1 MTERPSHPY
10 EDIADHQRWSRAVTW
25 APPGG
30 VDPVVHAR
38 FRITPED
45 RISTMGSCFAQH
57 LSRHLERSGLGY
69 HVAETAPAG
78 MDPAEARRRQY
89 GTFSARY
96 GNVYTVDQAV
106 QLVRRAYGDLE
117 PVDEAWTRGS
127 VLVDP
132 FRPQVEPDGFADLAA
147 LRVDRTAHLAA
158 TRAAVEEAD
167 VLVFTLGLTEAWRS
181 RHDGCVFPVAPGV
194 SGGEWSPDD
203 HEFVNSTVEE
213 VTRSLDELCELLRSV
228 NPQLRVLLT
237 VSPVPLIATYEDR
250 HVLVSTTLS
259 KAVLRVAA
267 DAALRRF
274 DFVDYFPSFELIAS
288 SSAGGQYLEPDLR
301 EVRDVGV
308 AHVMRCFSRHYV
320 EGAAAPP
327 ATDAPPPPP
336 VGAAADDSLVCD
348 EEAVEAALAAS
359 RGGG

>member
-1 MTERPSHPY
+1 M
-10 EDIADHQRWSRAVTW
+10 
-25 APPGG
+25 
-30 VDPVVHAR
+30 
-38 FRITPED
+38 
-45 RISTMGSCFAQH
+45 
-57 LSRHLERSGLGY
+57 
-69 HVAETAPAG
+69 
-78 MDPAEARRRQY
+78 
-89 GTFSARY
+89 
-96 GNVYTVDQAV
+96 
-106 QLVRRAYGDLE
+106 
-117 PVDEAWTRGS
+117 
-127 VLVDP
+127 LVDP

-147 LRVDRTAHLAA
+147 LRADRATHLAA

-203 HEFVNSTVEE
+203 HEFVNFTVEE
-213 VTRSLDELCELLRSV
+213 VTRGLDELCGLLRSV
-228 NPQLRVLLT
+228 NPRLRVLLT

-267 DAALRRF
+267 DAAQRRF
-274 DFVDYFPSFELIAS
+274 DFVDYFPSFELIAA

-320 EGAAAPP
+320 EGGAVAPAVDAPRPPP
-327 ATDAPPPPP
+327 A
-336 VGAAADDSLVCD
+336 AAADDSLVCD

>member
-1 MTERPSHPY
+1 MTAPPSHPY

-30 VDPVVHAR
+30 LDPVVHPR

-45 RISTMGSCFAQH
+45 RIATMGSCFAQH

-69 HVAETAPAG
+69 DVAERAPAG
-78 MDPAEARRRQY
+78 MSAEEARRRQY

-96 GNVYTVDQAV
+96 GNVYTVAQAV
-106 QLVRRAYGDLE
+106 QLIRRAYGDLE
-117 PVDEAWTRGS
+117 PVDEAWRRGS
-127 VLVDP
+127 VVVDP

-147 LRVDRTAHLAA
+147 LRTDRVVHLAA
-158 TRAAVEEAD
+158 TQDAIERAD

-203 HEFVNSTVEE
+203 HEFVNFTVEE
-213 VTRSLDELCELLRSV
+213 VTSGLDTLCQLLRSV
-228 NPQLRVLLT
+228 NPRLRVLLT

-267 DAALRRF
+267 DAAQRRF
-274 DFVDYFPSFELIAS
+274 DFVDYFPSFELIAAA
-288 SSAGGQYLEPDLR
+288 SAGRQYHEPDLR
-301 EVRDVGV
+301 EVREVGV

-320 EGAAAPP
+320 EGAAAPIEP
-327 ATDAPPPPP
+327 AAPPPSPAN
-336 VGAAADDSLVCD
+336 GADGSLVCD
-348 EEAVEAALAAS
+348 EEAIEAALAAS
-359 RGGG
+359 RGSH